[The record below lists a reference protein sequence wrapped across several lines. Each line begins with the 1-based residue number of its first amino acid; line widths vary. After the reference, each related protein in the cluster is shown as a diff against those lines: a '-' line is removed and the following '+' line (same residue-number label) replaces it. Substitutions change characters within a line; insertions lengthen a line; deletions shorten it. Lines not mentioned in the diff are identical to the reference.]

1 MGLHSLSISRHGH
14 LLWEAGTQLLPTAS
28 HLPAV
33 PPVDVH
39 DRLRPVE
46 PHPSNVHPGI
56 HHAPRVSTQVQHVPL
71 HPRALHTRNRLGLQR
86 RNKQTPSTWHPQGDL
101 NNMPRQ
107 LLCCSGVLL
116 LTISRGAL
124 LEKVASRMYPNVCP
138 WSAMSVLT
146 MGLMST
152 LPLVSATR
160 LTSTVGGSAADLG
173 NTAGSGR
180 PGTPGI

>member
-1 MGLHSLSISRHGH
+1 
-14 LLWEAGTQLLPTAS
+14 
-28 HLPAV
+28 
-33 PPVDVH
+33 
-39 DRLRPVE
+39 
-46 PHPSNVHPGI
+46 
-56 HHAPRVSTQVQHVPL
+56 
-71 HPRALHTRNRLGLQR
+71 
-86 RNKQTPSTWHPQGDL
+86 
-101 NNMPRQ
+101 MPRQ